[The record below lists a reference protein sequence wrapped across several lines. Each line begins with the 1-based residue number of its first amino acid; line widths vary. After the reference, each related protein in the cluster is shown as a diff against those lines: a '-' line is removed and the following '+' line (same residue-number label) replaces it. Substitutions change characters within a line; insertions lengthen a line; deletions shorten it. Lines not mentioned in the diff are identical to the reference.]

1 MLDEII
7 SLYKKDPQNLSI
19 DLISNLVLMAEKIK
33 LKMRTKIQ
41 DNVTGINERM
51 KKVFDQMNI

>member
-33 LKMRTKIQ
+33 LKMRTKFQ